1 MTTGRWLVAL
11 QGLLFLLV
19 AVTAFLPGPTLFSSF
34 VVGLACVVV
43 GAAVVLWT
51 GRALGASLTPNPSP
65 NGAGMVASGPY
76 RFARHPMYS
85 GLVVICL
92 GVAVGA
98 GVVWCYLAV
107 LVLAGFFAVKARVEE
122 RALVSAYPGY
132 AEYGAGVGRFVPG
145 VGRLRGLST
154 E

>member
-19 AVTAFLPGPTLFSSF
+19 AVTAFLPGPTLFSSL

-107 LVLAGFFAVKARVEE
+107 LVLAVISIEWLYQFAAHINSHVNA
-122 RALVSAYPGY
+122 S
-132 AEYGAGVGRFVPG
+132 VPT
-145 VGRLRGLST
+145 VAQSIPHSY
-154 E
+154 